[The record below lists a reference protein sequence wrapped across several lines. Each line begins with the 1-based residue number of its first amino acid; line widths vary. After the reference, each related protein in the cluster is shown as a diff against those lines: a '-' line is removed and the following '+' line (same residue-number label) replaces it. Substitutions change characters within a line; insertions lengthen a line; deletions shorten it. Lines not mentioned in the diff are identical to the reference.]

1 MRRRVSFALP
11 LLLAAACSKSSPLN
25 VPKGEWGGRN
35 VSIFV
40 DDAGASLGFK
50 CRAQGRINQP
60 MVVNDT
66 GSFDLVGT
74 YDPVVVLG
82 GARSARYTG
91 TLSGT
96 TIQITVSLDGGSVGT
111 FTAEQGKPATFDVC
125 TY

>member
-1 MRRRVSFALP
+1 
-11 LLLAAACSKSSPLN
+11 
-25 VPKGEWGGRN
+25 
-35 VSIFV
+35 
-40 DDAGASLGFK
+40 
-50 CRAQGRINQP
+50 
-60 MVVNDT
+60 VNDT

-96 TIQITVSLDGGSVGT
+96 TIQLTVSLDGGSVGT

>member
-1 MRRRVSFALP
+1 MRRPLSFALP
-11 LLLAAACSKSSPLN
+11 LLLAAACSNSSPLN

-35 VSIFV
+35 LDLFV

-60 MVVNDT
+60 MIVNDA
-66 GSFDLVGT
+66 GAFDLVGT
-74 YDPVVVLG
+74 YDPVLVLG
-82 GARSARYTG
+82 GARSARFTG

-111 FTAEQGKPATFDVC
+111 FTVEQGKPATFDVC